1 MYPASF
7 LFSESSTAYIVLIC
21 VNLFIGIN
29 TTLATFI
36 LEFFTDDQVRNSPSL
51 YIFSSD
57 LDQYVDLGEGLVVS
71 FLETYKDPKLVS
83 NLEGSSKWY
92 PNLFPGMLKLLS
104 STFLCYCLLCCTR

>member
-36 LEFFTDDQVRNSPSL
+36 LEFFTDDQVRNLSPIVMS
-51 YIFSSD
+51 
-57 LDQYVDLGEGLVVS
+57 
-71 FLETYKDPKLVS
+71 
-83 NLEGSSKWY
+83 
-92 PNLFPGMLKLLS
+92 
-104 STFLCYCLLCCTR
+104 